1 MHPEW
6 QRKII
11 DFLSNLKASL
21 PWLQNKKIQ
30 IILTS
35 HTPFIVGD
43 LPETNIIFLEN
54 KKVVENSTKTFGSN
68 IYDLFKE
75 NFLLESCFGEFSRKK
90 IKKVIDLLDKENGK
104 YNIEE
109 IEKNIIEIEF
119 IIDSIGEPLIKNRL
133 DKMYNDYKEFKN
145 IENLKDNIE
154 EINFKKYIKENNLN
168 LSEVIKILEEKKK

>member
-1 MHPEW
+1 M
-6 QRKII
+6 
-11 DFLSNLKASL
+11 
-21 PWLQNKKIQ
+21 
-30 IILTS
+30 
-35 HTPFIVGD
+35 
-43 LPETNIIFLEN
+43 
-54 KKVVENSTKTFGSN
+54 ENSAKTFGSN
-68 IYDLFKE
+68 IYDLFKD

-145 IENLKDNIE
+145 IENSKDNNE
-154 EINFKKYIKENNLN
+154 EIDFKKYIKENNLN
-168 LSEVIKILEEKKK
+168 LSEVMKILEERKNDKTI